1 MAPLRFLSNTL
12 KMNAYAAVI
21 GTAMRLQGGH
31 RPMPAE
37 VEYAKPPVTDDPLY
51 NDSHY
56 FNFFDHDHGIGA
68 FTRIGKLA
76 NRNASIG
83 LFFIY
88 LREGQAFLLAQ
99 SEHIPRDLTD
109 IRSGPI
115 RYEIVKPLEELR
127 IVSRAKFLRLE
138 NPRDW
143 IDPVG
148 LCHRVSD
155 DDFVDVDVDIT
166 FSGWGKVHNAK
177 KLYARGLARRMIEK
191 DFGLK
196 DLVEMRNFASEHYE
210 QAGSYT
216 GTIRI
221 GGRTIELRNATG
233 HRDHSWGCR
242 NMTAAK
248 SWTWLTVQFEERMA
262 VNVASFKAGKLDI
275 MGGHIFRNDR
285 NHGLREIRLDTEFEK
300 DGMTQKSLRFSIEDT
315 TGFRME
321 VEGRVVNPIPIVVVD
336 DDTTRSL
343 AFEAMTEYT
352 WQGRK
357 AYGISEYV
365 HRIDKVPTGTQK
377 GEGR

>member
-1 MAPLRFLSNTL
+1 
-12 KMNAYAAVI
+12 MNAYAGVI
-21 GTAMRLQGGH
+21 GAATRLQGGH
-31 RPMPAE
+31 RAMPPE

-56 FNFFDHDHGIGA
+56 FNFFDHDHAMGA

-88 LREGQAFLLAQ
+88 LREGQAFFFAQ

-109 IRSGPI
+109 LRSGPL
-115 RYEIVKPLEELR
+115 RYEILKPLEALR
-127 IVSRAKFLRLE
+127 IVNRARFLRLE

-148 LCHRVSD
+148 LSRRVKD

-166 FSGWGKVHNAK
+166 FRGWGQVHNAK

-196 DLVEMRNFASEHYE
+196 DLMETRKYAAEHYE

-216 GTIRI
+216 GTMRI
-221 GGRTIELRNATG
+221 GDRTIALKNATG
-233 HRDHSWGCR
+233 HRDHSWGYR
-242 NMTAAK
+242 DITAAK
-248 SWTWLTVQFEERMA
+248 SWTWLTVQFGEGMA
-262 VNVASFKAGKLDI
+262 VNVACFQAGKLDI
-275 MGGHIFRNDR
+275 MSGYMYRNGR
-285 NHGLREIRLDTEFEK
+285 NYALREIELETEFED
-300 DGMTQKSLRFSIEDT
+300 DGFTQKSLQFSVEDT
-315 TGFRME
+315 GGFRMD
-321 VEGRVVNPIPIVVVD
+321 VEGKVVNPIPIVVVD
-336 DDTTRSL
+336 DDTTRTL
-343 AFEAMTEYT
+343 ALEAMTEYR
-352 WQGRK
+352 WQDRK

-365 HRIDKVPTGTQK
+365 HRIDK
-377 GEGR
+377 

>member
-1 MAPLRFLSNTL
+1 MGSLASFAPVRFLSNTVR
-12 KMNAYAAVI
+12 MNAYAAVI
-21 GTAMRLQGGH
+21 GAATRLQGGH
-31 RPMPAE
+31 RPMPPE

-115 RYEIVKPLEELR
+115 RYEIVKPLEEWR
-127 IVSRAKFLRLE
+127 IVSRATFLRLE

-148 LCHRVSD
+148 LCRRVTD

-166 FSGWGKVHNAK
+166 FSGWGQVHNAK
-177 KLYARGLARRMIEK
+177 KLYARGLARRMIDK

-196 DLVEMRNFASEHYE
+196 DLMETRKYAAEHYE
-210 QAGSYT
+210 QAGSYR
-216 GTIRI
+216 GTIGI
-221 GGRTIELRNATG
+221 GDRTIQLENATG
-233 HRDHSWGCR
+233 HRDHSWGYR
-242 NMTAAK
+242 DISAAK
-248 SWTWLTVQFEERMA
+248 SWTWLTVQFGQGMA
-262 VNVASFKAGKLDI
+262 VNVACFKAGKLDI
-275 MGGHIFRNDR
+275 MNGYIFRNGR
-285 NHGLREIRLDTEFEK
+285 NHALRGIRLDTEFED
-300 DGMTQKSLRFSIEDT
+300 DGLTQKSLRFSVEATD
-315 TGFRME
+315 GFRMD
-321 VEGRVVNPIPIVVVD
+321 VEGRVVNAIPIVVVD
-336 DDTTRSL
+336 DDRTRSL
-343 AFEAMTEYT
+343 AFEAMTEYK

-365 HRIDKVPTGTQK
+365 HRIDK
-377 GEGR
+377 

>member
-1 MAPLRFLSNTL
+1 MAPLKFLVNTL

-21 GTAMRLQGGH
+21 GAATRLQGGH
-31 RPMPAE
+31 RPMPPE

-56 FNFFDHDHGIGA
+56 FNFFDHDQGIGA

-88 LREGQAFLLAQ
+88 LREGQAFILAQ
-99 SEHIPRDLTD
+99 SEHIPRDLAD
-109 IRSGPI
+109 LRSGPI
-115 RYEIVKPLEELR
+115 RYEIIKPLEELR
-127 IVSRAKFLRLE
+127 IVSHAKFLRLE

-148 LCHRVSD
+148 LCQRVKD

-166 FSGWGKVHNAK
+166 FKGWGQVHNSK

-196 DLVEMRNFASEHYE
+196 DLMQMRKFASEHYE

-221 GGRTIELRNATG
+221 GDRTIELGNATG
-233 HRDHSWGCR
+233 HRDHSWGAR
-242 NMTAAK
+242 DMTAAK
-248 SWTWLTVQFEERMA
+248 SWTWLTVQFEEGMA
-262 VNVASFKAGKLDI
+262 VNVASFRAGKLDM
-275 MGGHIFRNDR
+275 MGGHIYRNGR
-285 NHGLREIRLDTEFEK
+285 NRALREIKLETEFED
-300 DGMTQKSLRFSIEDT
+300 DGLTQKSLRFSVEDT
-315 TGFRME
+315 GGFRMD
-321 VEGRVVNPIPIVVVD
+321 VEGRVVNPIPIVVAD
-336 DDTTRSL
+336 DDKIRSF

-365 HRIDKVPTGTQK
+365 HRIDK
-377 GEGR
+377 

>member
-1 MAPLRFLSNTL
+1 MGLLRSSSPVTSLTNTL
-12 KMNAYAAVI
+12 KMSAYAAVI
-21 GTAMRLQGGH
+21 GTATRLQGGH
-31 RPMPAE
+31 RPMPEE

-88 LREGQAFLLAQ
+88 LREGQAFIFAQ
-99 SEHIPRDLTD
+99 SEHIPRDRTD
-109 IRSGPI
+109 LRSGSL
-115 RYEIVKPLEELR
+115 RYEIVKPLEELQ
-127 IVSRAKFLRLE
+127 IVNRARFLRLE

-155 DDFVDVDVDIT
+155 DDFVDVDIDIT
-166 FSGWGKVHNAK
+166 FKGWGEVHNAK

-196 DLVEMRNFASEHYE
+196 DLMETSKYAAEHYE
-210 QAGSYT
+210 QAGSYR

-221 GGRTIELRNATG
+221 GDRTIKLENATG
-233 HRDHSWGCR
+233 HRDHSWGYR
-242 NMTAAK
+242 DISAAK
-248 SWTWLTVQFEERMA
+248 SWTWLTVQFRESMA
-262 VNVASFKAGKLDI
+262 VNVACFKAGKLDI
-275 MGGHIFRNDR
+275 MSGYIYRNGR
-285 NHGLREIRLDTEFEK
+285 NHALREIQLDTVYEE
-300 DGMTQKSLRFSIEDT
+300 DGLTQKFLRFIVEDT
-315 TGFRME
+315 GGFRMD
-321 VEGRVVNPIPIVVVD
+321 VEGRVLNAIPIVVVD
-336 DDTTRSL
+336 DDKTRTL
-343 AFEAMTEYT
+343 AFEAMTEYH
-352 WQGRK
+352 WQGRM

-365 HRIDKVPTGTQK
+365 HRIDK
-377 GEGR
+377 

>member
-1 MAPLRFLSNTL
+1 MGLLMSCSPFKSLLDRL
-12 KMNAYAAVI
+12 KMSAYVAVI
-21 GTAMRLQGGH
+21 GTATRLQGGH
-31 RPMPAE
+31 RPMPLE

-88 LREGQAFLLAQ
+88 LREGQALFFAQ
-99 SEHIPRDLTD
+99 SEHIPRDLED
-109 IRSGPI
+109 LRSGPL

-127 IVSRAKFLRLE
+127 IVNRAKFLRLD

-143 IDPVG
+143 IDPAG

-155 DDFVDVDVDIT
+155 HDFVDVEVDIT
-166 FSGWGKVHNAK
+166 FKGWGQVHNAK

-196 DLVEMRNFASEHYE
+196 DIMEARNFASEHYE
-210 QAGSYT
+210 QPGSYR

-233 HRDHSWGCR
+233 HRDHSWGSR
-242 NMTAAK
+242 NISAVK
-248 SWTWLTVQFEERMA
+248 SWIWLTVQFGESMA

-275 MGGHIFRNDR
+275 MSGYIYRNGG
-285 NHGLREIRLDTEFEK
+285 NHALREIGLETEFED
-300 DGMTQKSLRFSIEDT
+300 DGLTQKSLRFAVEDT
-315 TGFRME
+315 GGFKMH
-321 VEGRVVNPIPIVVVD
+321 VEGKVINPIPIVVGD
-336 DDTTRSL
+336 EDKIRTL
-343 AFEAMTEYT
+343 AFEAMTEYH

-357 AYGISEYV
+357 TYGISEYI
-365 HRIDKVPTGTQK
+365 HRIDK
-377 GEGR
+377 